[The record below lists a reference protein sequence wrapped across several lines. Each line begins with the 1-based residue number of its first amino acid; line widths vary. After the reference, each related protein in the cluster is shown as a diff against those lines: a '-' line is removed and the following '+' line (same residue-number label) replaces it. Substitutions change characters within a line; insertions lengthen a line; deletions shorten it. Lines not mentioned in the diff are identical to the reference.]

1 MLRSLLKK
9 LQKFLRP
16 DLAEPRLVRVYPR
29 MGYRPDLYML
39 RTEQLM
45 SSDDWI
51 YNIVPQEQIES
62 MYDRAEQIERNMD
75 NGLSIV
81 LSADNQS
88 AIEMCQYWKK
98 SLKGDIEAAIKV
110 TSFVSSIIATIET
123 HLHEEGIDPYE
134 D

>member
-16 DLAEPRLVRVYPR
+16 DLEERKSVKAYPR
-29 MGYRPDLYML
+29 MGFRPDTSML
-39 RTEQLM
+39 RTDNTM
-45 SSDDWI
+45 SSDEWI
-51 YNIVPQEQIES
+51 YDIVPHDQIES
-62 MYDRAEQIERNMD
+62 MYDKAEQIERNMD

-81 LSADNQS
+81 LTADNQS
-88 AIEMCQYWKK
+88 AIEMCQYWRK
-98 SLKGDIEAAIKV
+98 SLRGDIEAAIKV
-110 TSFVSSIIATIET
+110 TSFVSSIISTIEH

>member
-1 MLRSLLKK
+1 MFRSILKK
-9 LQKFLRP
+9 LLRYWLP
-16 DLAEPRLVRVYPR
+16 STGEPKLVLVYPR

-39 RTEQLM
+39 RTEESM

-51 YNIVPQEQIES
+51 YNIVPQEQVES
-62 MYDRAEQIERNMD
+62 MYDKAEQIERNMD

-88 AIEMCQYWKK
+88 AIEMCQYWSR
-98 SLKGDIEAAIKV
+98 SLRGDIEAAIKV
-110 TSFVSSIIATIET
+110 TSFMSSIISTIET